1 MVSLTCPYL
10 LQVNKLIGDL
20 PEVVHYYLRHLV
32 FPDTMKFQRLK
43 ISACGHELG
52 SDILFGRRVG
62 FSGTPS
68 NLMPSDLG
76 ECKYED
82 GSDGK
87 MINYLTSPSIV
98 STECLPSG
106 WSSKSLLQ
114 HVCKH
119 DPPIHALIDT
129 GALVTGMDNVEV
141 AEYLLFG
148 DDSFQGLEPWFKG
161 VVYLDKQD
169 RQMVLL
175 RASGRAVSLA
185 QCGLP
190 FHSRFTFYDQIHT
203 TGMDIKQAPDAIAV
217 ATVGK
222 DMVFRDYAQGCFR
235 MRGIG
240 IGQTIVAL
248 LIPEV
253 AARIE
258 KDLASVS
265 DSFEITFVDGK
276 TSQDVPLSMLYTR
289 DASDKLVPL
298 SSACT
303 PVAKGAEVFVWKD
316 AHTSVKGS
324 VDAINRLLITNAD
337 GTINFACCV
346 PAWLMLNS
354 MTLETLQDM
363 QLSTQEVYN
372 SLRKGALFE
381 LKKEIAESKR
391 VEQPP
396 VYRVRRFTTVY
407 EPSVSDAPTASAST
421 STRDAV
427 KGRTSAIGIYRE
439 IVSTDVDAGVPETR
453 SFVHMIDDM
462 ISSYLGMDMDEIGK
476 TFSRDKD
483 KAVLEF
489 AKLATAAS
497 HIYYTP
503 ENFEQT
509 FSVRQKVQHSGA
521 VMSEQPGN
529 LGQEREQ
536 QQEQEQEQQKV
547 KVREQ
552 ERQKMS
558 QFGRDEEHSY
568 PWLSEKLVHDA
579 DVSAVAPLTVFK
591 SRDPAGLK
599 AFSRLALNENPF
611 YPLNVFQTRQTS
623 VVAMQET
630 DSIQQRIKVSE
641 QTPAPKVSFP
651 GNLLVSSNWFK
662 PSWTGLK
669 VHRLKNV
676 VFVLEWMPK
685 VNKENRRYLTVL
697 TLAEAETV
705 RRIIH
710 TQRYATVTD
719 SSNPLLSR
727 VATSLKGK
735 VQMALR
741 IVSGHVL
748 DQTSGFT
755 PEDVVCV
762 VEGSDAA
769 VGDADVSDV
778 AVSDGEASAVA
789 SISAPATTEESVASE
804 SSPTAESAT
813 VTEPSTTETVAAAEE
828 TESKEDSKNLTVS
841 TGMQCLR
848 FFNNEMFYTDR
859 EVDLIMNALCMCTP
873 TDRRDFFE
881 ECLRRRRRER
891 MLWDVT
897 PVAKVFTATSK
908 WDLLRSLALVRLV
921 KDQLRINF
929 VWARNEKFKLDRI
942 VTKAE
947 FAQIDVESK
956 VRSLIEMFP
965 QLGTSLI
972 RKTLTESKNDR
983 TAAAEILFRK
993 STELRKKETARQRRM
1008 QKSGWWACEMC
1019 TLVNKATLEICSACG
1034 SPIGNALII
1043 QEEGATKVV
1052 EPPPAAASAKAAETS
1067 ESTEAA
1073 AEDTVLEEIKRANEA
1088 QTIFDQEMAEQP
1100 KTAQELFDRFANATD
1115 KAQEKSLDRGAISA
1129 LLQFFGFPCTS
1140 EDVRGIIELGDRT
1153 SNGMLG
1159 LKEFLELFEPKIADV
1174 VVKKKLSVAQE
1185 LQKNWKCPMC
1195 NQENYYKNT
1204 ACIFGC
1210 GYVHNTDNK
1219 TKKATMHTKP
1229 GHWYARIALTS
1240 HASLLLLAYF
1250 RIPVHL
1256 HTIIMATGIV
1266 LPARC

>member
-1 MVSLTCPYL
+1 MCAQLHVLLFSFSSLTRLDL

-148 DDSFQGLEPWFKG
+148 DDTFQGLEPWFKG

-203 TGMDIKQAPDAIAV
+203 TGMDIKQAPEAIAV

-265 DSFEITFVDGK
+265 DSFDITLADGK
-276 TSQDVPLSMLYTR
+276 TSKDVPLSMLYTR
-289 DASDKLVPL
+289 DTSDKLVPL
-298 SSACT
+298 SSASE
-303 PVAKGAEVFVWKD
+303 PVTKGAQVFVWKD
-316 AHTSVKGS
+316 AHTSVEGT

-337 GTINFACCV
+337 GTVNFACCV

-381 LKKEIAESKR
+381 LKQEIAESKR
-391 VEQPP
+391 IEQPP

-407 EPSVSDAPTASAST
+407 EPSVSDASAASAST
-421 STRDAV
+421 STRDIV

-439 IVSTDVDAGVPETR
+439 IVSTDVDAGVPETQ
-453 SFVHMIDDM
+453 SFVDMIDDM
-462 ISSYLGMDMDEIGK
+462 ISSYLGVDKDDIDK

-483 KAVLEF
+483 EAVLEF
-489 AKLATAAS
+489 AKLATDAS

-503 ENFEQT
+503 ESFQQT

-568 PWLSEKLVHDA
+568 PWLSEKLVQDA
-579 DVSAVAPLTVFK
+579 DVGAVAPLTVFK

-611 YPLNVFQTRQTS
+611 YPLNVFQMRQTS

-676 VFVLEWMPK
+676 VFVLEWMPQA
-685 VNKENRRYLTVL
+685 NKEKRRYLTVL

-719 SSNPLLSR
+719 ASNPLLSR

-748 DQTSGFT
+748 DKTSGFT

-762 VEGSDAA
+762 ADDTGVA
-769 VGDADVSDV
+769 VSDADVSHG
-778 AVSDGEASAVA
+778 ATSAIASASVPTTTDESLA
-789 SISAPATTEESVASE
+789 SGSSATTAS
-804 SSPTAESAT
+804 AAAT
-813 VTEPSTTETVAAAEE
+813 EPSTDEPSTTEPSTTETAATAAS
-828 TESKEDSKNLTVS
+828 TSAGTEDSTSKDDSKSLTVS

-859 EVDLIMNALCMCTP
+859 EVELIMNALCMCTP

-956 VRSLIEMFP
+956 VGSLIEMFP

-972 RKTLTESKNDR
+972 RNTLAKCKNDR

-993 STELRKKETARQRRM
+993 STELREKEKARQRRM

-1043 QEEGATKVV
+1043 QEEGAAQVV
-1052 EPPPAAASAKAAETS
+1052 TPPPAAASAKPAETS

-1073 AEDTVLEEIKRANEA
+1073 AEDTVLEEIKKANEA

-1100 KTAQELFDRFANATD
+1100 KTAQELFDRFADATD
-1115 KAQEKSLDRGAISA
+1115 KAQEKSLDRGGINA

-1140 EDVRGIIELGDRT
+1140 EDVKGIIELGDRT
-1153 SNGMLG
+1153 RNGMLG
-1159 LKEFLELFEPKIADV
+1159 LKEFLELFEPKISD
-1174 VVKKKLSVAQE
+1174 VVKKNVSVAKE
-1185 LQKNWKCPMC
+1185 LQKNWTCPMC

-1210 GYVHNTDNK
+1210 GYVHNTETRSNRP
-1219 TKKATMHTKP
+1219 TLHTKP
-1229 GHWYARIALTS
+1229 GHW
-1240 HASLLLLAYF
+1240 
-1250 RIPVHL
+1250 
-1256 HTIIMATGIV
+1256 
-1266 LPARC
+1266 